1 MKLTELFKYQTEAMH
16 LFNRAFDKNKL
27 VHAYLLDGEI
37 GSGTIEASIY
47 MAKKL
52 LCQNDNPPCLECND
66 CKRIDNN
73 SHFSYMCI
81 EPIGDLIK
89 KEQIEHLIHEFSMS
103 SLENGKTINQVYII
117 RDADKMNTAAANALL
132 KFLEEPG
139 CNRYAF
145 LTTTNYK
152 KMLDTIVSRCQ
163 LIHFKPVPKA
173 YLMNEL
179 KGCGV
184 DKDISYIVSFLTTD
198 LTEAL
203 KYIEKGKITNLLSL
217 AKKIIDKQIKGK
229 DSYVE
234 YFRNK
239 NILLEEKEK
248 NIHRFFLDILVLIY
262 QEILKRTTNDG
273 DGYFNDILNDVDFEK
288 VDKEKIMKKL
298 DNINQY
304 QERFNYFVNLDL
316 QYTGLFSK
324 L

>member
-1 MKLTELFKYQTEAMH
+1 MKKDELFKYQPEAMQ
-16 LFNRAFDKNKL
+16 LLTRAYEKKKL

-37 GSGTIEASIY
+37 GTGTVEAGIY
-47 MAKKL
+47 MAKQLICKS
-52 LCQNDNPPCLECND
+52 DHAPCFTCSD
-66 CKRIDNN
+66 CIRIDNH
-73 SHFSYMCI
+73 SHLSYMYI

-103 SLENGKTINQVYII
+103 SLESDVQVYII
-117 RDADKMNTAAANALL
+117 KDADKMNSAAANSLL
-132 KFLEEPG
+132 KFLEEP
-139 CNRYAF
+139 NPNHYAF

-163 LIHFKPVPKA
+163 LIHFKPIPKA

-179 KGCGV
+179 KNCGV

-198 LTEAL
+198 LTVAL
-203 KYIEKGKITNLLSL
+203 KYIEQGKINNLLVL
-217 AKKIIDKQIKGK
+217 AKKIVDKEVKGK
-229 DSYVE
+229 DGYVE

-239 NILLEEKEK
+239 NLLLEEKEK

-262 QEILKRTTNDG
+262 QEILQRCTNDG
-273 DGYFNDILNDVDFEK
+273 NGYFNDILKDIDFGK
-288 VDKEKIMKKL
+288 MDKENIIKKL
-298 DNINQY
+298 DCINQF

-316 QYTGLFSK
+316 QYTSLFSK